1 MASFLRESGQRS
13 LRPAFVTNYVYRAS
27 TRKYWEDIN
36 VMKATALQ
44 AIAER
49 REHPIDKPDLLNA
62 MLHGKDPKT
71 GKALPEEAIVN
82 NAISFLIAGLSTEDL
97 SCRDIMLTC
106 YEGMRPPP
114 GC

>member
-1 MASFLRESGQRS
+1 MAFFLRESGQRS
-13 LRPAFVTNYVYRAS
+13 LRPAFVSNYVYRAA
-27 TRKYWEDIN
+27 TRKYWESIN

-82 NAISFLIAGLSTEDL
+82 NAISFLIAGLLTKDSFYRDDYTEL
-97 SCRDIMLTC
+97 L
-106 YEGMRPPP
+106 
-114 GC
+114 